1 MSDDAAPGTGQ
12 DAELAGVFEQHRRHL
27 RAIAYRMLG
36 SLPEADDVV
45 QETWVRF
52 AAAGTE
58 GVGNVSGW
66 LTTIVTRACLNALRT
81 RAARP
86 EQLAGMHVPDPI
98 AVRAD
103 DAAPDPE
110 QEALLAESVGLAL
123 MVVLDAL
130 APAERV
136 AFVLHDVF
144 GVPFSVIG
152 QIVGR
157 SDQAARQLASRARRQ
172 VKEAGPSTPDV
183 GLPQQ
188 RAIVNAF
195 FAAAKSPLT
204 QSELLYRDVARQVGL
219 PWQLLAACDWMQCE
233 ARPRY
238 SPVHGEKLGAVNA
251 DGTAYRTKSAA
262 LEQCAYDL
270 IDLAGSVYAIDLTT
284 RRLLSVTD
292 LASTFAAF
300 RWGALLRQHHT
311 SPMEFPYS
319 VAGLTVQHLTM
330 RWPRIDEP
338 HTPDRPGGRF
348 RRPFGAVPV
357 VLSLH
362 YPATA

>member
-36 SLPEADDVV
+36 SLPEADDAV

-52 AAAGTE
+52 AATGTE

-66 LTTIVTRACLNALRT
+66 LTTIVTRTCLNVLRA

-86 EQLAGMHVPDPI
+86 EQPAGMHVPDPI
-98 AVRAD
+98 AVCAD

-123 MVVLDAL
+123 MVVLDTL

-152 QIVGR
+152 QLVGR
-157 SDQAARQLASRARRQ
+157 SEQAARQLASRARRQ

-188 RAIVNAF
+188 QAIVNAF
-195 FAAAKSPLT
+195 FTAARAGDFDRLM
-204 QSELLYRDVARQVGL
+204 ELLDPDVAVRADGG
-219 PWQLLAACDWMQCE
+219 P
-233 ARPRY
+233 ARPGASVVMRGAAQIARATIATA
-238 SPVHGEKLGAVNA
+238 STLADFTPVLVNGVAGMLITVRGRPVSLIAVTVTGSRIIA
-251 DGTAYRTKSAA
+251 MDG
-262 LEQCAYDL
+262 
-270 IDLAGSVYAIDLTT
+270 I
-284 RRLLSVTD
+284 TD
-292 LASTFAAF
+292 L
-300 RWGALLRQHHT
+300 
-311 SPMEFPYS
+311 
-319 VAGLTVQHLTM
+319 
-330 RWPRIDEP
+330 
-338 HTPDRPGGRF
+338 DRLAQLELATLIPGSRD
-348 RRPFGAVPV
+348 
-357 VLSLH
+357 
-362 YPATA
+362 